1 MEWKFESG
9 IVASRKRVLNS
20 FDQRVYYVRY
30 KTETNLRRL
39 ITASF
44 TYSKIQIEDK
54 EKFIESL
61 VTKDKT
67 VYVDSLAKVG
77 KPIPKMSKVVTIMDF
92 DISEKDQQPKDP
104 KLIEREFEL
113 MTNLE
118 EDDQVDN
125 YLSLKHFEANLRS
138 CGYEKCICTL
148 TNDEECKRRIDEI
161 LANPNKETAETSTDT
176 GVTQELPS
184 QTVAYLRRILELE
197 TLLAKQTEELNSLKE
212 STINN

>member
-9 IVASRKRVLNS
+9 IVATRNRSLNT
-20 FDQRVYYVRY
+20 FVQRVYYIRY
-30 KTETNLRRL
+30 KSQTNLRRL

-44 TYSKIQIEDK
+44 TYSKLQVEDK
-54 EKFIESL
+54 AKFIESI
-61 VTKDKT
+61 VTKDKA

-77 KPIPKMSKVVTIMDF
+77 KPIPNMSKVATIMDF

-104 KLIEREFEL
+104 KQIERDFEL
-113 MTNLE
+113 VTNDE
-118 EDDQVDN
+118 GENQVDN

-161 LANPNKETAETSTDT
+161 LTNLNKETAETVNPAPT
-176 GVTQELPS
+176 VQELPS
-184 QTVAYLRRILELE
+184 ETVAYLKRILELE
-197 TLLAKQTEELNSLKE
+197 ALVAKQTEELNTLR
-212 STINN
+212 NNANA